1 MSKTQIQTTTGS
13 SVVAQNPK
21 TDIRSML
28 EGDRFKQVLLQGI
41 AKHLSVERFTQV
53 AMQQLRKNSKLA
65 ECEQTSFFSCLIT
78 LSQVGL
84 EPDGRMAY
92 LIPFENRRKGIV
104 ECQLIISYMGLFE
117 MAMRTG
123 KISNIHADKICEND
137 DFGYD
142 RGQILEHKINFK
154 SPRGKA
160 YAYYALC
167 RFKDGSEKSEVM
179 TLEEIKAIQARSKS
193 GGSGPWITDFDEM
206 AKKTVFRRLSKWLP
220 LSTEI
225 RDIEDAQDQPQSKE
239 IKVHAP
245 VFQKPV
251 FVPTPALPA
260 AEVSEVEV
268 YEPEHDERLRDVEVV
283 SNNET
288 IPEFIADTPQKELSI
303 ALRDASISEAD
314 FMKFLRDNTILVG
327 KAKMVSELSNESADE
342 VLSDFSKVVETM
354 REASK

>member
-13 SVVAQNPK
+13 SVVAQQPK
-21 TDIRSML
+21 NQLRSLL
-28 EGDRFKQVLLQGI
+28 EGDAFKRAIEQALP
-41 AKHLSVERFTQV
+41 KHLSAERF
-53 AMQQLRKNSKLA
+53 LRIAQTTLNKVPKLA
-65 ECEQTSFFSCLIT
+65 SCDQMSFFSSLLT
-78 LSQVGL
+78 LSQAGL

-92 LIPFENRRKGIV
+92 LIPFENRRRGIV

-123 KISNIHADKICEND
+123 VISTIHADKICEND

-193 GGSGPWITDFDEM
+193 GGSGPWVTDFDEM

-220 LSTEI
+220 LSTEV
-225 RDIEDAQDQPQSKE
+225 RDIDDAQDQPKE

-303 ALRDASISEAD
+303 ALRDASISEAE
-314 FMKFLRDNTILVG
+314 FMKFLRENTVLVG
-327 KAKMVSELSNESADE
+327 KAKMVSELTNESADE
-342 VLSDFSKVVETM
+342 VLSDFSKVVEAM
-354 REASK
+354 QEARK